1 MRENHWPMKLDHCT
15 LPSTAAVA
23 MCAALCA
30 ARAGA
35 LEQPM
40 LKPIAISAHRAG
52 GRVYAPDNS
61 APNIEHA
68 AALGLNMIEV
78 DLRSTSDGRLVL
90 FHDYSVPRSLFVPHD
105 ASGQRLAFCKLTL
118 AEITKLRYSSAV
130 AERQWRDLGI
140 VDADATIERYKD
152 RLNFHL
158 DVKDTP
164 AARVLKL
171 IADHGVADRVIVMC
185 PKLDYL
191 SAIKRANP
199 KVVVE
204 WTQNTLGRY
213 EKDGKWVFYPMER
226 QIEEYQ
232 RAMKALRGIGGEMLC
247 TKGLTPAKVRVC
259 HEYGI
264 AVRPS
269 AGHVKATNGE
279 RFLRMGVDGILGDD
293 PEAVTACVKRVLGE
307 AYVPRQ
313 GMTVAEIFGR

>member
-1 MRENHWPMKLDHCT
+1 MKLDHNVFS
-15 LPSTAAVA
+15 STAAAV

-30 ARAGA
+30 ARAGDQ
-35 LEQPM
+35 ETPM
-40 LKPIAISAHRAG
+40 LKPIVISAHRAG

-90 FHDYSVPRSLFVPHD
+90 FHDYSAPRSLFFPD
-105 ASGQRLAFCKLTL
+105 DTSGQRLALCKFTL
-118 AEITKLRYSSAV
+118 AEIAKLRYSSTV
-130 AERQWRDLGI
+130 AGRQWRDLGI
-140 VDADATIERYKD
+140 VDADAMIERYKD

-185 PKLDYL
+185 KDIEYL
-191 SAIKRANP
+191 RAIKQANP
-199 KVVVE
+199 KLVVE
-204 WTQNTLGRY
+204 WPQNTLGRY
-213 EKDGKWVFYPMER
+213 EKDGKWAFYPMAR
-226 QIEEYQ
+226 QIEEYH

-247 TKGLTPAKVRVC
+247 TKGLTPAKVRIC

-293 PEAVTACVKRVLGE
+293 PAAVTACVKQVLGE
-307 AYVPRQ
+307 DYVPRQ
-313 GMTVAEIFGR
+313 GLTVAEVFGR